1 MTLPF
6 FARREPEAATGRFE
20 IATDSGLLAVDI
32 RRHPRARS
40 YTLRVAGPA
49 KPPVLTMPSRGTLA
63 EAERF
68 LQRNVGWLKRQ
79 IDRLPPAI
87 PIADGWPMPLR
98 GVLHTIRHAP
108 QRRGT
113 VTVGE
118 DHGGPAL
125 FVAGD
130 AAHLRRRVVDFLK
143 REARRDIEAAV
154 KRHAGR
160 LEVAPK
166 AIRYRDQI
174 TRWGSCTATGH
185 LSFSWRLVMAP
196 PLVLDY
202 LCAHEVAHL
211 AEMNHSRRF
220 WQLCKSLC
228 PQTETAR
235 AWLSTQGPALHAIGA
250 EDLREAA

>member
-1 MTLPF
+1 MSF
-6 FARREPEAATGRFE
+6 FARKLPEPAADRFE
-20 IATDSGLLAVDI
+20 IATESGIVAVAI
-32 RRHPRARS
+32 RRHPRART

-49 KPPVLTMPSRGTLA
+49 KPPVLTMPNRGTLA
-63 EAERF
+63 EAQRF
-68 LQRNVGWLKRQ
+68 LERHTGWLRRQ

-87 PIADGWPMPLR
+87 PIADGWPLPLR
-98 GVLHTIRHAP
+98 GGVPTIRHAP
-108 QRRGT
+108 EKRGT
-113 VTVGE
+113 VSVGE
-118 DHGGPAL
+118 DREGPAL

-154 KRHAGR
+154 IRHATR

-174 TRWGSCTATGH
+174 TRWGSCTAGGH

-202 LCAHEVAHL
+202 LAAHEVAHL

-220 WQLCKSLC
+220 WVLCKSLC
-228 PQTETAR
+228 PHTDTAR

-250 EDLREAA
+250 DDITRQAA